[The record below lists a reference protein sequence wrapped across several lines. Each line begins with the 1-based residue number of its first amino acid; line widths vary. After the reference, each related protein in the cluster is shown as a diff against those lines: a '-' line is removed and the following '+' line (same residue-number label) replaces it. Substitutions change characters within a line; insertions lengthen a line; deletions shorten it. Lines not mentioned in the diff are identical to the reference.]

1 MPRRSKKSYA
11 QLANA
16 KAKKESN
23 NNVNTIQNVAVVNT
37 IQDVPVVNT
46 IKDVSVENKIQDFP
60 NVNTIKDVPDV
71 NTIENDPVAITIEDD
86 PVSNTIED
94 EPVSNTIK
102 IDPVA
107 NTIQDI
113 PVANTIKDV
122 SLQEYTLSTS
132 KQSAANYFHRDIL
145 GIKYIKQVRGNF
157 HQGDEQFSLESRGAQ
172 CSCNALVMLCKV
184 EMILHD
190 LMSYHLDDILRN
202 GDHLYKVTAQKLEAC
217 GQLAHDG
224 FLENDQFPTSFA
236 LGQTEYAVDYHILR
250 YGRFDEDPDS
260 DIDTL
265 DVELQAAFTVSPK
278 NILIFGCSMMAIY
291 KDITSDRY
299 LFFDSHSRDESGF
312 PVPDGTSFAKLFP
325 DIYSLVIFLHV
336 LADNLN
342 LNPRN
347 FGIQPLTVNI
357 TSEIQGNIN
366 ENRRSSK
373 YQQWSESND
382 TNISQ
387 SFPDVENEPGC
398 SSSID
403 INDPTARLSRYQ
415 RWYNNLSQTRK
426 NELLDKKRNT
436 SRCKYNNQEEAQ
448 KKREYSRDQYVIPE
462 KGEYKRQYSR
472 DQYVIPEKG
481 ECKRQYSRDQYV
493 IPEKGEC
500 KRQYSRDQYVIPE
513 KGECKRQQSKQYSR
527 DQYVIPEKGEC
538 KRQYSRDQ
546 YVIPEKGE
554 CKRQQS
560 KQYSREQ
567 YVIPEKGEC
576 KRQYS
581 RDQYVIPEKG
591 ECKRQYSRD
600 QYVIPEKGERKRK
613 HAKDNYNN
621 PPKKRAKIQQARAN
635 RTHRNSDI
643 DRVIKRFQN
652 FSQIGQQLIY
662 ICEVCQRIFFK
673 HQVSVLKRDRY
684 NRDALMN
691 ALPSATIYDQLPS
704 DENQND
710 CLKWICRT
718 CHENIRKFTLPTLAT
733 INKLSLH
740 EQPPE
745 LDKLNMLERHLI
757 SPAILFM
764 KMLVL
769 IKGSQKGIHG
779 QVVCV
784 KSDLNTVSQCLPRL
798 PTDESLIRVKLKRR
812 LEYKG
817 HHMCQDINPAK
828 ISQALLWLKENNP
841 EYDNIDID
849 FHHFN
854 DMLNDQLI
862 HSDETPDIA
871 SSVNTNH
878 GNENQEHDNTPN
890 VEYNNLL
897 GDVEE
902 NTNAENDVSSDS
914 DESTISVHRE
924 NISAHENDNEQDE
937 NDDITNT
944 SAPLYSFLHPV
955 DFAQYVADKHDS
967 TILSLAPGE
976 GSTPEKVL
984 EMEAKCFP
992 VEFPRGTN
1000 TYNENRD
1007 TKMSPSRYFNAR
1019 LFSADNRFA
1028 RNPEYIFFAL
1038 YATEVHQIHSNI
1050 SIAIRIGTSKT
1061 SDGRQITAS
1070 MLRNREEVKHIIKR
1084 DEGYRFLTQ
1093 IRGTPAFWEKSK
1105 RELFAMIRQLGV
1117 PTFFVTFSAA
1127 DRRWIEID
1135 NAILIQ
1141 QGKPPM
1147 TTEEHKNMTWE
1158 QHCEHIMSNP
1168 VTAARMFEYRVQTFI
1183 KDVIMSKAKPIG
1195 EVEDYYYRTEFQ
1207 QRGWPHIHMVVWV
1220 KDAPKLDEDND
1231 DDVTEFVDNYITCE
1245 MPSEDDT
1252 ELHEIVTHVQM
1263 HTKNHTKS
1271 CRKTGKVC
1279 RFNFPKPPSN
1289 RTFICRPNKYKAQD
1303 IDDEDTRLEAL
1314 EKRKSDETEAKE
1326 ILKIVWELL
1335 SDKDHDFEDFDQV
1348 LKAANVTH
1356 SKLEESLEI
1365 MSNRKI
1371 IYLKRGINDRWVNN
1385 YNPHLIRCWN
1395 GNMDIQ
1401 YVLDAYACVMYIV
1414 SYITKAEREMGDL
1427 LKNAQKEA
1435 AEGNDDA
1442 VAQLRKLGSVYLQN
1456 REISVMGAIYLTC
1469 SMPLKKSTRKV
1480 VFIQTDRDSQKISL
1494 PLKTL
1499 QDNAGKT
1506 DQVWMPTQIDKYLAR
1521 PKTEEY
1527 KHMCMAKFFS
1537 IHYQVSNISDTND
1550 SDEEPV
1556 SSCEEESDNEMNN
1569 QSYDSTNH
1577 GHDAEIVQD
1586 SMNTSNRGHVI
1597 KLKGKIGRMKKR
1609 IRKPAIIRY
1618 PRISAKKDSERYHMN
1633 MLRLYLPHQSEN
1645 IKPDK
1650 YETYQDYHING
1661 YVTIKGKRV
1670 AVREII
1676 KQNMEDFEPKT
1687 DNIDNAWEA
1696 LQEAGDVDDA
1706 WAAIAPQNEQQRDDD
1721 TVREIPLDSDD
1732 DLAEVEIP
1740 DLQPRSTPNQSHLP
1754 RCRIEP
1760 RNPLMTEQ
1768 QAHSMMRQL
1777 NYEQRQLFNFVS
1789 KWCNEKSTDIG
1800 LPPFRIF
1807 LTGGA
1812 GTGKSHVIR
1821 CIQYHAEATF
1831 RRMNNVTV
1839 DDATVLLVAQTGTA
1853 AFNISGQTICS
1864 ALKIPPKATR
1874 DYRPLA

>member
-1 MPRRSKKSYA
+1 MK
-11 QLANA
+11 
-16 KAKKESN
+16 
-23 NNVNTIQNVAVVNT
+23 
-37 IQDVPVVNT
+37 
-46 IKDVSVENKIQDFP
+46 
-60 NVNTIKDVPDV
+60 
-71 NTIENDPVAITIEDD
+71 
-86 PVSNTIED
+86 
-94 EPVSNTIK
+94 
-102 IDPVA
+102 
-107 NTIQDI
+107 
-113 PVANTIKDV
+113 
-122 SLQEYTLSTS
+122 
-132 KQSAANYFHRDIL
+132 
-145 GIKYIKQVRGNF
+145 
-157 HQGDEQFSLESRGAQ
+157 
-172 CSCNALVMLCKV
+172 
-184 EMILHD
+184 
-190 LMSYHLDDILRN
+190 
-202 GDHLYKVTAQKLEAC
+202 
-217 GQLAHDG
+217 
-224 FLENDQFPTSFA
+224 
-236 LGQTEYAVDYHILR
+236 
-250 YGRFDEDPDS
+250 
-260 DIDTL
+260 
-265 DVELQAAFTVSPK
+265 
-278 NILIFGCSMMAIY
+278 
-291 KDITSDRY
+291 
-299 LFFDSHSRDESGF
+299 
-312 PVPDGTSFAKLFP
+312 
-325 DIYSLVIFLHV
+325 
-336 LADNLN
+336 
-342 LNPRN
+342 
-347 FGIQPLTVNI
+347 
-357 TSEIQGNIN
+357 
-366 ENRRSSK
+366 
-373 YQQWSESND
+373 
-382 TNISQ
+382 
-387 SFPDVENEPGC
+387 
-398 SSSID
+398 
-403 INDPTARLSRYQ
+403 
-415 RWYNNLSQTRK
+415 
-426 NELLDKKRNT
+426 
-436 SRCKYNNQEEAQ
+436 
-448 KKREYSRDQYVIPE
+448 
-462 KGEYKRQYSR
+462 
-472 DQYVIPEKG
+472 
-481 ECKRQYSRDQYV
+481 
-493 IPEKGEC
+493 
-500 KRQYSRDQYVIPE
+500 
-513 KGECKRQQSKQYSR
+513 
-527 DQYVIPEKGEC
+527 
-538 KRQYSRDQ
+538 
-546 YVIPEKGE
+546 
-554 CKRQQS
+554 
-560 KQYSREQ
+560 
-567 YVIPEKGEC
+567 
-576 KRQYS
+576 
-581 RDQYVIPEKG
+581 
-591 ECKRQYSRD
+591 
-600 QYVIPEKGERKRK
+600 
-613 HAKDNYNN
+613 
-621 PPKKRAKIQQARAN
+621 
-635 RTHRNSDI
+635 
-643 DRVIKRFQN
+643 
-652 FSQIGQQLIY
+652 
-662 ICEVCQRIFFK
+662 
-673 HQVSVLKRDRY
+673 
-684 NRDALMN
+684 
-691 ALPSATIYDQLPS
+691 ALPSTMVYDQLPS

-710 CLKWICRT
+710 RLKWICKT
-718 CHENIRKFTLPTLAT
+718 CHENIGKFKIPTLAT
-733 INKLSLH
+733 ATVNKLSLH

-745 LDKLNMLERHLI
+745 LSKLNMLERHLI
-757 SPAILFM
+757 APAILFM
-764 KMLVL
+764 KMLIL

-798 PTDESLIRVKLKRR
+798 PTDESLIRVKLKRK

-817 HHMCQDINPAK
+817 HHMCQDVNPAK
-828 ISQALLWLKENNP
+828 ISKALLWLKENNP
-841 EYDNIDID
+841 EYENIDID
-849 FHHFN
+849 FRHFN
-854 DMLNDQLI
+854 DMINDQLI
-862 HSDETPDIA
+862 HTDEIPDIVY
-871 SSVNTNH
+871 SDNTDDRN
-878 GNENQEHDNTPN
+878 GNQEPHY
-890 VEYNNLL
+890 EYNNLL
-897 GDVEE
+897 RDVEE
-902 NTNAENDVSSDS
+902 NINADVSSDS
-914 DESTISVHRE
+914 DESTRD
-924 NISAHENDNEQDE
+924 NISTHENDNEQNE

-1000 TYNENRD
+1000 TYNEKRD

-1038 YATEVHQIHSNI
+1038 YATEIHQIHSNI
-1050 SIAIRIGTSKT
+1050 CIAIRIGTSKT

-1070 MLRNREEVKHIIKR
+1070 MLRNREEVKQIIKR

-1289 RTFICRPNKYKAQD
+1289 RTFICRPNKYNAQD

-1335 SDKDHDFEDFDQV
+1335 SDKDQDFEDFDQV

-1480 VFIQTDRDSQKISL
+1480 VFIQTDRDGQKISL

-1527 KHMCMAKFFS
+1527 KHMCMARFFS
-1537 IHYQVSNISDTND
+1537 MHYQVSNTSDTND

-1556 SSCEEESDNEMNN
+1556 SSCEEEPDNEMKK
-1569 QSYDSTNH
+1569 QSYDSANH
-1577 GHDAEIVQD
+1577 GHDTEIAQD
-1586 SMNTSNRGHVI
+1586 STNTSNRGHVI

-1696 LQEAGDVDDA
+1696 LQEAGEVDDA
-1706 WAAIAPQNEQQRDDD
+1706 WAVIAPQNEQQRDDD
-1721 TVREIPLDSDD
+1721 RVRNIALDSDD

-1740 DLQPRSTPNQSHLP
+1740 DLQPRSTPNQSHANLP

-1777 NYEQRQLFNFVS
+1777 NYEQRELFNFVS
-1789 KWCNEKSTDIG
+1789 KWCNEKSTDIR

-1831 RRMNNVTV
+1831 RRMNNVEV

-1864 ALKIPPKATR
+1864 ALKIPPKAPR
-1874 DYRPLA
+1874 DYRPLAEVSLNTLRAKYQHLQLLIIDEISMVSAIQLSYIHGRLQQIKGASDTSYFGNVSILAVGDFHQLPPIWPPNPLCFPHEEILKDLWNPHFQIVKLTEIMRQRNDAIFANMLNRLRVRKRTEPLEEADNQLLISRMVQENVLSPPPDALHLFYLNKDVDNYNETKLQSLDTPKYNIKAIDVDQIGGKVIKRHETPHKTTRKDDTALVPDLILAVGARTMLIVNIDVSDGLCNGVSGIIKGIEFGNSQNMPKAVYVHFDSPRVGQKTRASQSIPPQYSNCIVITPHIDTFQLKGKSFTTARQQIPLKLAWAVTIHKVQGHTAEQAVISMKGLKTAMAYVALSRVTHLDGLYLLDYNPRAIFCNEHVDDEVAKMSTADLSASNPLLSIDNNQHFIIAHHNIQSLHAHIEDLRNNVELRRAHVICLSETWLTNNSTLDNLAIDGYRLELLNTGKGRGSSDVYSERCRLHITTTVVPRMRCSCN